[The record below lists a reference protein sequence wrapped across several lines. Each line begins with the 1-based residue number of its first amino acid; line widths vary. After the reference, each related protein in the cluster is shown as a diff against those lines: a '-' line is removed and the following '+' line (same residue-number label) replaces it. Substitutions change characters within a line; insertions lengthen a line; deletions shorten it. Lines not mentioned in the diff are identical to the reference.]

1 MVARRYAADM
11 PTTSLTSL
19 ALALFGAAFAAPCT
33 TSLAATVAVDSS
45 MAASADEFPEEWFWR
60 MGKAGAAHRAMT
72 GKPAPELKVK
82 GGESGWTIIGE
93 ETPELAATLKE
104 LNAEGGD
111 IDALKGKVVVVDF
124 WATWCGPCRA
134 ALPKNVE
141 MMKELG
147 PKGLVV
153 LGIHDA
159 ARGSDKMNDIAKGAS
174 LNYPL
179 AIDDGGRSA
188 AEWKVGFWPTYGVI
202 DRKGIL
208 RAIGLQ
214 PQHVR
219 AVAEKL
225 LAEDAPESKTK
236 QASAKKTSGSV
247 PKGSVPKGSAPKGAM
262 PADEQAAPEGT
273 PAAPKGKSAN
283 GSAGDGA
290 VVKDASAATKSARPE
305 PVPAIYLEGDARKRA
320 RLANFDLCPESPA
333 LGAMT
338 QWNNTESLGEGRSLA
353 EFKGKIVVLDFWATW
368 CGPCIQSIPK
378 NNEIAKEYADDGVV
392 LIGVCH
398 KDGGEKM
405 VETIRSKKIEYPCV
419 LDAKGE
425 ANAAFKVDGYPD
437 YVIIDREGRVRGAD
451 VQNGQVQNAIEYLLH
466 QEKKQREQQ
475 GEKPQG

>member
-1 MVARRYAADM
+1 M
-11 PTTSLTSL
+11 PTTSPTSL
-19 ALALFGAAFAAPCT
+19 AFAFFGAAVAVPGA
-33 TSLAATVAVDSS
+33 TSLAAWPSVTTLPMTATTVAVHSS

-82 GGESGWTIIGE
+82 GSVKGGSGGWTIVGE

-104 LNAEGGD
+104 LNADGGD
-111 IDALKGKVVVVDF
+111 IDALKGKVIVVDF

-153 LGIHDA
+153 LGVHDA

-188 AEWKVGFWPTYGVI
+188 AEWNVGFWPTYGVI
-202 DRKGIL
+202 DRKGVL

-225 LAEDAPESKTK
+225 LAESAPEAKSKRSTEKPTDKPTEKSADEPAGKATK
-236 QASAKKTSGSV
+236 SSPQKNATQSNATQNNTSSASAKS
-247 PKGSVPKGSAPKGAM
+247 P
-262 PADEQAAPEGT
+262 
-273 PAAPKGKSAN
+273 
-283 GSAGDGA
+283 
-290 VVKDASAATKSARPE
+290 RPE
-305 PVPAIYLEGDARKRA
+305 QVPAIYLEGDARKRA
-320 RLANFDLCPESPA
+320 RLAMFDLCPESPS

-338 QWNNTESLGEGRSLA
+338 QWTNTELLGEGRSLA

-378 NNEIAKEYADDGVV
+378 NNEIAKEYADDGVI

-405 VETIRSKKIEYPCV
+405 VETIRSKKIEYPC
-419 LDAKGE
+419 
-425 ANAAFKVDGYPD
+425 
-437 YVIIDREGRVRGAD
+437 
-451 VQNGQVQNAIEYLLH
+451 
-466 QEKKQREQQ
+466 
-475 GEKPQG
+475 

>member
-1 MVARRYAADM
+1 
-11 PTTSLTSL
+11 
-19 ALALFGAAFAAPCT
+19 
-33 TSLAATVAVDSS
+33 

-225 LAEDAPESKTK
+225 LAEDAPETKTK
-236 QASAKKTSGSV
+236 RSTEKATEKSAEKSADDPAGNATKRSSQNNASAASAKN
-247 PKGSVPKGSAPKGAM
+247 P
-262 PADEQAAPEGT
+262 
-273 PAAPKGKSAN
+273 
-283 GSAGDGA
+283 
-290 VVKDASAATKSARPE
+290 RPE

-320 RLANFDLCPESPA
+320 RLASFDLCPESPA

-338 QWNNTESLGEGRSLA
+338 QWTNTESLGEGRSLA

>member
-1 MVARRYAADM
+1 M
-11 PTTSLTSL
+11 PPTSLTSL
-19 ALALFGAAFAAPCT
+19 ATSLVFALFGAAVAVPCT
-33 TSLAATVAVDSS
+33 TSLAATVAVDPS

-82 GGESGWTIIGE
+82 GGESGWTIVGE

-225 LAEDAPESKTK
+225 LAEDAPEAKTK
-236 QASAKKTSGSV
+236 QAPPSKSKETPAVT
-247 PKGSVPKGSAPKGAM
+247 PKENSSWG
-262 PADEQAAPEGT
+262 QAAGGN
-273 PAAPKGKSAN
+273 AAGNAPST
-283 GSAGDGA
+283 
-290 VVKDASAATKSARPE
+290 ATKNERPE
-305 PVPAIYLEGDARKRA
+305 QIPAIYLEGDARKRA
-320 RLANFDLCPESPA
+320 RLASFDLCPESPA

-338 QWNNTESLGEGRSLA
+338 QWTNTESLGEGRSLA
-353 EFKGKIVVLDFWATW
+353 EFRSLGEFKGKIVVLDFWATW

-378 NNEIAKEYADDGVV
+378 NNEIAKKYADDGVV

-475 GEKPQG
+475 AGEKTPG

>member
-1 MVARRYAADM
+1 M
-11 PTTSLTSL
+11 PTSSLISLSLVVVGGDFALLPVPFNTTAPAITSGSL
-19 ALALFGAAFAAPCT
+19 SAPAAAIG
-33 TSLAATVAVDSS
+33 
-45 MAASADEFPEEWFWR
+45 ADEFPEEWFWR

-111 IDALKGKVVVVDF
+111 IDALKGKVVVIDF
-124 WATWCGPCRA
+124 WAPWCGPCRA

-225 LAEDAPESKTK
+225 LAEDAPEAKTK
-236 QASAKKTSGSV
+236 QAPPSKSKETPAVT
-247 PKGSVPKGSAPKGAM
+247 PKENSSWG
-262 PADEQAAPEGT
+262 QAAGGN
-273 PAAPKGKSAN
+273 AAGNAPST
-283 GSAGDGA
+283 
-290 VVKDASAATKSARPE
+290 ATKNERPE
-305 PVPAIYLEGDARKRA
+305 QIPAIYLEGDARKRA
-320 RLANFDLCPESPA
+320 RLASFDLCPESPA

-338 QWNNTESLGEGRSLA
+338 QWTNTESLGEGRSLA
-353 EFKGKIVVLDFWATW
+353 EFRSLGEFKGKIVVLDFWATW

-378 NNEIAKEYADDGVV
+378 NNEIAKKYADDGVV
-392 LIGVCH
+392 IIGVCH

-475 GEKPQG
+475 AGEKTPG

>member
-11 PTTSLTSL
+11 PTTSPTSL

-225 LAEDAPESKTK
+225 LAEDAPETKTK
-236 QASAKKTSGSV
+236 RSTEKATEKSAEKSADDPAGNATKRSSQNNASAASAKN
-247 PKGSVPKGSAPKGAM
+247 P
-262 PADEQAAPEGT
+262 
-273 PAAPKGKSAN
+273 
-283 GSAGDGA
+283 
-290 VVKDASAATKSARPE
+290 RPE

-320 RLANFDLCPESPA
+320 RLASFDLCPESPA

-338 QWNNTESLGEGRSLA
+338 QWTNTESLGEGRSLA

-405 VETIRSKKIEYPCV
+405 VETIRAKKIEYPCV

>member
-1 MVARRYAADM
+1 M

-19 ALALFGAAFAAPCT
+19 ATSLVFALFGAAVAVPCT
-33 TSLAATVAVDSS
+33 TSLAATVAVDPS

-225 LAEDAPESKTK
+225 LAEDAPEAKTK
-236 QASAKKTSGSV
+236 QAPPSKSKETPAVT
-247 PKGSVPKGSAPKGAM
+247 PKENSSWG
-262 PADEQAAPEGT
+262 QAAGGN
-273 PAAPKGKSAN
+273 AAGNAPST
-283 GSAGDGA
+283 
-290 VVKDASAATKSARPE
+290 ATKNERPE
-305 PVPAIYLEGDARKRA
+305 QIPAIYLEGDARKRA
-320 RLANFDLCPESPA
+320 RLASFDLCPESPA

-338 QWNNTESLGEGRSLA
+338 QWTNTESLGEGRSLA
-353 EFKGKIVVLDFWATW
+353 EFRSLGEFKGKIVVLDFWATW

-378 NNEIAKEYADDGVV
+378 NNEIAKKYADDGVV

-475 GEKPQG
+475 AGEKTPG

>member
-1 MVARRYAADM
+1 M

-225 LAEDAPESKTK
+225 LAEDAPETKTK
-236 QASAKKTSGSV
+236 RSTEKATEKSAEKSADDPAGNATKRSSQNNASAASAKN
-247 PKGSVPKGSAPKGAM
+247 P
-262 PADEQAAPEGT
+262 
-273 PAAPKGKSAN
+273 
-283 GSAGDGA
+283 
-290 VVKDASAATKSARPE
+290 RPE

-466 QEKKQREQQ
+466 QEMKQREQQ

>member
-1 MVARRYAADM
+1 MVARRYAAPM

-19 ALALFGAAFAAPCT
+19 ATLLVFASFGAAVAVPCA

-225 LAEDAPESKTK
+225 LAEDAPETKTK
-236 QASAKKTSGSV
+236 RSSQNNSSQNSASAASAASAKN
-247 PKGSVPKGSAPKGAM
+247 P
-262 PADEQAAPEGT
+262 
-273 PAAPKGKSAN
+273 
-283 GSAGDGA
+283 
-290 VVKDASAATKSARPE
+290 RPE
-305 PVPAIYLEGDARKRA
+305 QVPAIYLEGDARKRA
-320 RLANFDLCPESPA
+320 RLASFDLCPESPA

-338 QWNNTESLGEGRSLA
+338 QWTNTELLGEGRSLA

-378 NNEIAKEYADDGVV
+378 NNEIAKKYADDGVV

-405 VETIRSKKIEYPCV
+405 TETIRSKKIEYPCV

-466 QEKKQREQQ
+466 QEKKQNEAKTQREQQ
-475 GEKPQG
+475 TDEKSPG

>member
-1 MVARRYAADM
+1 M
-11 PTTSLTSL
+11 PTTSLTLLATSL
-19 ALALFGAAFAAPCT
+19 VFALFGAAVAVPCT
-33 TSLAATVAVDSS
+33 TSLAATGAVDPS

-82 GGESGWTIIGE
+82 GGESGWTIIGD

-225 LAEDAPESKTK
+225 LAEDAPETKTK
-236 QASAKKTSGSV
+236 RSTEKATEKSAEKSADEPAGNATKRSSQNNASQDSASAASAKN
-247 PKGSVPKGSAPKGAM
+247 P
-262 PADEQAAPEGT
+262 
-273 PAAPKGKSAN
+273 
-283 GSAGDGA
+283 
-290 VVKDASAATKSARPE
+290 RPE
-305 PVPAIYLEGDARKRA
+305 QVPAIYLEGDARKRA
-320 RLANFDLCPESPA
+320 RLASFDLCPESPA

-338 QWNNTESLGEGRSLA
+338 QWTNTESLGEGRSLA

-378 NNEIAKEYADDGVV
+378 NNEIAKKYADDGVV

-405 VETIRSKKIEYPCV
+405 TETIRSKKIEYPCV

-466 QEKKQREQQ
+466 QEKKQNEAKTQREQQ
-475 GEKPQG
+475 TDEKSPG

>member
-1 MVARRYAADM
+1 M

-19 ALALFGAAFAAPCT
+19 ATSLVFALFGAAVAVPCT
-33 TSLAATVAVDSS
+33 TSLAATGAVDPS

-93 ETPELAATLKE
+93 ETPELAAILKE

-225 LAEDAPESKTK
+225 LAEDAPETKTK
-236 QASAKKTSGSV
+236 RSSQDNSSQNSASAASAASAKN
-247 PKGSVPKGSAPKGAM
+247 P
-262 PADEQAAPEGT
+262 
-273 PAAPKGKSAN
+273 
-283 GSAGDGA
+283 
-290 VVKDASAATKSARPE
+290 RPE
-305 PVPAIYLEGDARKRA
+305 QVPAIYLEGDARKRA
-320 RLANFDLCPESPA
+320 RLASFDLCPESPA

-338 QWNNTESLGEGRSLA
+338 QWTNTELLGEGRSLA

-378 NNEIAKEYADDGVV
+378 NNEIAKKYADDGVV

-405 VETIRSKKIEYPCV
+405 TETIRSKKIEYPCV

-466 QEKKQREQQ
+466 QEKKQNEAKTQREQQ
-475 GEKPQG
+475 TDEKSPG

>member
-33 TSLAATVAVDSS
+33 TSLAATVAVDPS

-225 LAEDAPESKTK
+225 LAEDAPETKTK
-236 QASAKKTSGSV
+236 RSTEKATEKSAEKSADDPAGNATKRSSQNNASAASAKN
-247 PKGSVPKGSAPKGAM
+247 P
-262 PADEQAAPEGT
+262 
-273 PAAPKGKSAN
+273 
-283 GSAGDGA
+283 
-290 VVKDASAATKSARPE
+290 RPE

>member
-19 ALALFGAAFAAPCT
+19 ATLLVFASFGAAVAVPCT
-33 TSLAATVAVDSS
+33 TSLAATVAVDPS

-225 LAEDAPESKTK
+225 LAEDAPETKTK
-236 QASAKKTSGSV
+236 RSTEKATEKSAEKSADDPAGNATKRSSQNNASAASAKN
-247 PKGSVPKGSAPKGAM
+247 P
-262 PADEQAAPEGT
+262 
-273 PAAPKGKSAN
+273 
-283 GSAGDGA
+283 
-290 VVKDASAATKSARPE
+290 RPE

-338 QWNNTESLGEGRSLA
+338 QWTNTESLGEGRSLA

>member
-1 MVARRYAADM
+1 MVARRYAAPM

-19 ALALFGAAFAAPCT
+19 ATLLVFASFGAAVAVPCA
-33 TSLAATVAVDSS
+33 TSLAATVAVDPS

-225 LAEDAPESKTK
+225 LAEDAPETKTK
-236 QASAKKTSGSV
+236 RSTEKATEKSAEKSADDPAGNATKRSSQNNASAASAKN
-247 PKGSVPKGSAPKGAM
+247 P
-262 PADEQAAPEGT
+262 
-273 PAAPKGKSAN
+273 
-283 GSAGDGA
+283 
-290 VVKDASAATKSARPE
+290 RPE

-320 RLANFDLCPESPA
+320 RLASFDLCPESPA

-338 QWNNTESLGEGRSLA
+338 QWTNTESLGEGRSLA

>member
-1 MVARRYAADM
+1 M
-11 PTTSLTSL
+11 PTTSPTSL
-19 ALALFGAAFAAPCT
+19 ATLLVFASFGAAVAVPCAA
-33 TSLAATVAVDSS
+33 SLAATVAVDPS

-225 LAEDAPESKTK
+225 LAEDAPETKTK
-236 QASAKKTSGSV
+236 RSSQNNASQSNSSQDSASAASAKN
-247 PKGSVPKGSAPKGAM
+247 P
-262 PADEQAAPEGT
+262 
-273 PAAPKGKSAN
+273 
-283 GSAGDGA
+283 
-290 VVKDASAATKSARPE
+290 RPE
-305 PVPAIYLEGDARKRA
+305 QVPAIYLEGDARKRA
-320 RLANFDLCPESPA
+320 RLASFDLCPESPA

-338 QWNNTESLGEGRSLA
+338 QWTNTESLGEGRSLT
-353 EFKGKIVVLDFWATW
+353 EFKGRIVVLDFWATW

-378 NNEIAKEYADDGVV
+378 NNEIAKKYADDGVV

-405 VETIRSKKIEYPCV
+405 TETIRSKRIEYPCV

-466 QEKKQREQQ
+466 QEKKQNEANQQREQQ
-475 GEKPQG
+475 TGEKSPG

>member
-1 MVARRYAADM
+1 M
-11 PTTSLTSL
+11 PTFSITPFVLATCGSFFAILPAMLGSL
-19 ALALFGAAFAAPCT
+19 ASAASSPVFATAAP
-33 TSLAATVAVDSS
+33 L
-45 MAASADEFPEEWFWR
+45 ASADEFPEEWFWR

-82 GGESGWTIIGE
+82 EWSVVGEA
-93 ETPELAATLKE
+93 TPELTATLRE
-104 LNAEGGD
+104 LNGD
-111 IDALKGKVVVVDF
+111 ATDPNAAKGLDALKGKVVVVDF

-141 MMKELG
+141 MMSELG

-153 LGIHDA
+153 VGIHDA
-159 ARGSDKMNDIAKGAS
+159 ARGSEKMNEIAKGAS

-179 AIDDGGRSA
+179 TVDDGGRSA
-188 AEWKVGFWPTYGVI
+188 AAWKVGFWPTYGVI
-202 DRKGIL
+202 DRKGFI

-225 LAEDAPESKTK
+225 LAEDAPAAKEKHSSDKPSSDK
-236 QASAKKTSGSV
+236 HSSDKPSSDKPAKK
-247 PKGSVPKGSAPKGAM
+247 
-262 PADEQAAPEGT
+262 
-273 PAAPKGKSAN
+273 PAAKIESGATAEPTNDAPTAN
-283 GSAGDGA
+283 
-290 VVKDASAATKSARPE
+290 KNERPE
-305 PVPAIYLEGDARKRA
+305 QIPAIYLEGDARKRA
-320 RLANFDLCPESPA
+320 RLAGFDLCPESPA

-338 QWNNTESLGEGRSLA
+338 QWTNTETLGEARTLGDL
-353 EFKGKIVVLDFWATW
+353 KGKIVVLDFWATW

-475 GEKPQG
+475 AGEKTPG

>member
-19 ALALFGAAFAAPCT
+19 ATLLVFASFGAAVAVPCA

-225 LAEDAPESKTK
+225 LAEDAPETKTK
-236 QASAKKTSGSV
+236 RSTEKATEKSAEKSADDPAGNATKRSSQNNASAASAKN
-247 PKGSVPKGSAPKGAM
+247 P
-262 PADEQAAPEGT
+262 
-273 PAAPKGKSAN
+273 
-283 GSAGDGA
+283 
-290 VVKDASAATKSARPE
+290 RPE

>member
-1 MVARRYAADM
+1 
-11 PTTSLTSL
+11 
-19 ALALFGAAFAAPCT
+19 
-33 TSLAATVAVDSS
+33 
-45 MAASADEFPEEWFWR
+45 
-60 MGKAGAAHRAMT
+60 
-72 GKPAPELKVK
+72 
-82 GGESGWTIIGE
+82 
-93 ETPELAATLKE
+93 
-104 LNAEGGD
+104 
-111 IDALKGKVVVVDF
+111 
-124 WATWCGPCRA
+124 
-134 ALPKNVE
+134 
-141 MMKELG
+141 
-147 PKGLVV
+147 
-153 LGIHDA
+153 
-159 ARGSDKMNDIAKGAS
+159 
-174 LNYPL
+174 
-179 AIDDGGRSA
+179 
-188 AEWKVGFWPTYGVI
+188 VI

-225 LAEDAPESKTK
+225 LAEDAPETKTK
-236 QASAKKTSGSV
+236 RSTEKATEKSAEKSADDPAGNATKRSSQNNASAASAKN
-247 PKGSVPKGSAPKGAM
+247 P
-262 PADEQAAPEGT
+262 
-273 PAAPKGKSAN
+273 
-283 GSAGDGA
+283 
-290 VVKDASAATKSARPE
+290 RPE

>member
-1 MVARRYAADM
+1 
-11 PTTSLTSL
+11 
-19 ALALFGAAFAAPCT
+19 
-33 TSLAATVAVDSS
+33 
-45 MAASADEFPEEWFWR
+45 
-60 MGKAGAAHRAMT
+60 
-72 GKPAPELKVK
+72 VK
-82 GGESGWTIIGE
+82 GGESGWTIIGD

-225 LAEDAPESKTK
+225 LAEDAPETKTK
-236 QASAKKTSGSV
+236 RSSQNNSSQNSASAASAASAKN
-247 PKGSVPKGSAPKGAM
+247 P
-262 PADEQAAPEGT
+262 
-273 PAAPKGKSAN
+273 
-283 GSAGDGA
+283 
-290 VVKDASAATKSARPE
+290 RPE
-305 PVPAIYLEGDARKRA
+305 QVPAIYLEGDARKRA
-320 RLANFDLCPESPA
+320 RLASFDLCPESPA

-338 QWNNTESLGEGRSLA
+338 QWTNTELLGEGRSLA

-378 NNEIAKEYADDGVV
+378 NNEIAKKYADDGVV

-405 VETIRSKKIEYPCV
+405 TETIRSKKIEYPCV

-466 QEKKQREQQ
+466 QEKKQNEAKTQREQQ
-475 GEKPQG
+475 TDEKSPG

>member
-33 TSLAATVAVDSS
+33 TSLAATVAVDPS

-82 GGESGWTIIGE
+82 GGESGWTIVGE

-225 LAEDAPESKTK
+225 LAEDAPETKTK
-236 QASAKKTSGSV
+236 RSTEKATEKSAEKSADDPAGNATKRSSQNNASAASAKN
-247 PKGSVPKGSAPKGAM
+247 P
-262 PADEQAAPEGT
+262 
-273 PAAPKGKSAN
+273 
-283 GSAGDGA
+283 
-290 VVKDASAATKSARPE
+290 RPE

-320 RLANFDLCPESPA
+320 RLASFDLCPESPA

-338 QWNNTESLGEGRSLA
+338 QWTNTESLGEGRSLA

-405 VETIRSKKIEYPCV
+405 VETIRAKKIEYPCV

-425 ANAAFKVDGYPD
+425 ANAVFKVDGYPD

>member
-1 MVARRYAADM
+1 M
-11 PTTSLTSL
+11 PTSSLISL
-19 ALALFGAAFAAPCT
+19 SLVVVGGDFALFPVPFNTTARAITSASLSAP
-33 TSLAATVAVDSS
+33 APAIGP
-45 MAASADEFPEEWFWR
+45 DEFPEEWFWR

-82 GGESGWTIIGE
+82 GGESGWTIVGE

-111 IDALKGKVVVVDF
+111 IDALKGKVVVIDF

-208 RAIGLQ
+208 RAVGLQ

-225 LAEDAPESKTK
+225 LAEDAPGTKAK
-236 QASAKKTSGSV
+236 QAPPSKSKETPAVT
-247 PKGSVPKGSAPKGAM
+247 PKENSSWG
-262 PADEQAAPEGT
+262 QAAGGN
-273 PAAPKGKSAN
+273 AAGNAPST
-283 GSAGDGA
+283 
-290 VVKDASAATKSARPE
+290 AAKNERPE
-305 PVPAIYLEGDARKRA
+305 QIPAIYLEGDARKRA
-320 RLANFDLCPESPA
+320 RLASFDLCPESPA

-338 QWNNTESLGEGRSLA
+338 QWTNTESLGEGRSLA
-353 EFKGKIVVLDFWATW
+353 EFRSLGEFKGKIVVLDFWATW

-378 NNEIAKEYADDGVV
+378 NNEIAKKYADDGVV
-392 LIGVCH
+392 IIGVCH

-475 GEKPQG
+475 AGEKSPG

>member
-1 MVARRYAADM
+1 
-11 PTTSLTSL
+11 
-19 ALALFGAAFAAPCT
+19 
-33 TSLAATVAVDSS
+33 

-72 GKPAPELKVK
+72 GKPAPDLKVK
-82 GGESGWTIIGE
+82 GGESGWTIVGE

-104 LNAEGGD
+104 LNADGGD
-111 IDALKGKVVVVDF
+111 IDSLKGKVVVVDF

-225 LAEDAPESKTK
+225 LAEDAPETKTK
-236 QASAKKTSGSV
+236 RSTEKATEKSAEKSADDPAGNATKRSSQNNASAASAKN
-247 PKGSVPKGSAPKGAM
+247 P
-262 PADEQAAPEGT
+262 
-273 PAAPKGKSAN
+273 
-283 GSAGDGA
+283 
-290 VVKDASAATKSARPE
+290 RPE

-338 QWNNTESLGEGRSLA
+338 QWTNTESLGEGRSLA

>member
-1 MVARRYAADM
+1 M

-19 ALALFGAAFAAPCT
+19 ATSLVFALFGAAVAVPCT
-33 TSLAATVAVDSS
+33 TSLAATVAVDPS

-82 GGESGWTIIGE
+82 GGESGWTIIGD

-225 LAEDAPESKTK
+225 LAEDAPETKTK
-236 QASAKKTSGSV
+236 RSSQNNSSQNSASAASAASAKN
-247 PKGSVPKGSAPKGAM
+247 P
-262 PADEQAAPEGT
+262 
-273 PAAPKGKSAN
+273 
-283 GSAGDGA
+283 
-290 VVKDASAATKSARPE
+290 RPE
-305 PVPAIYLEGDARKRA
+305 QVPAIYLEGDARKRA
-320 RLANFDLCPESPA
+320 RLASFDLCPESPA

-338 QWNNTESLGEGRSLA
+338 QWTNTESLGEGRSLA

>member
-19 ALALFGAAFAAPCT
+19 ATLLVFASFGAAVAVPCA
-33 TSLAATVAVDSS
+33 TSLAATVAVDPS

-225 LAEDAPESKTK
+225 LAEDAPETKTK
-236 QASAKKTSGSV
+236 RSTEKATEKSAEKSADDPAGNATKRSSQNNASAASAKN
-247 PKGSVPKGSAPKGAM
+247 P
-262 PADEQAAPEGT
+262 
-273 PAAPKGKSAN
+273 
-283 GSAGDGA
+283 
-290 VVKDASAATKSARPE
+290 RPE

-320 RLANFDLCPESPA
+320 RLANLDLCPESPA

-338 QWNNTESLGEGRSLA
+338 QWTNTESLGEGRSLA